1 MFMDDEEQEMQYI
14 QLLQQLAADRKAQR
28 KRLTEWRQ
36 GDGSLSASMLSR
48 QFMSVSFQFY
58 IFFFCFCPSVFLFAF
73 FAFFLRKNGKL
84 S

>member
-58 IFFFCFCPSVFLFAF
+58 LFFFYLLLFFRFCFC
-73 FAFFLRKNGKL
+73 FFLL
-84 S
+84 FS